1 VKFKILVGNLLVVLG
16 VFGMP
21 THASAQ
27 VEKTFHQVVA
37 ADEAYILNFLLNEDY
52 EVVTWSGNTVLIEG
66 IIQLSCCDQNM
77 LSHIIKTGRYDL
89 TIDNG
94 TDVISIGSKKRPPL
108 TIKGLQCQEHVKFK
122 ISVPESYDMV
132 AKNQCLLRDSP
143 VLAAKKQ

>member
-1 VKFKILVGNLLVVLG
+1 MKFKILAGNLLILWI

-21 THASAQ
+21 TRTAAQ

-37 ADEAYILNFLLNEDY
+37 ADEIYILNFLLNEDY

-89 TIDNG
+89 TIDNA
-94 TDVISIGSKKRPPL
+94 TDVVSIGSKKRPPL
-108 TIKGLQCQEHVKFK
+108 TIKGLQCQERVKFK

-143 VLAAKKQ
+143 VWAAKKQ

>member
-1 VKFKILVGNLLVVLG
+1 VKIKILVGNLLVVLG

-21 THASAQ
+21 THTSAQ
-27 VEKTFHQVVA
+27 VEKTFHQVVT

-66 IIQLSCCDQNM
+66 MIQLSCCDQNM

-89 TIDNG
+89 TIENR
-94 TDVISIGSKKRPPL
+94 TDVVSIGSKKRPPL
-108 TIKGLQCQEHVKFK
+108 TIKGLQCQEQVKFK

-132 AKNQCLLRDSP
+132 TKKQCLLRDSP